1 MSSALK
7 DSLGTLAAPH
17 DDHSGEDDDDGE
29 DQDDNDD
36 DGGEDDDGE
45 NDEGEDEYDHK
56 VSKYGYSSKGKSFP
70 W

>member
-17 DDHSGEDDDDGE
+17 DDNSGEYDDDAD

-36 DGGEDDDGE
+36 DGG
-45 NDEGEDEYDHK
+45 DEECDDEYDHK
-56 VSKYGYSSKGKSFP
+56 VSKYGYSSKGKYFSMVTLA
-70 W
+70 